1 MLFPYIESKRS
12 QLKLA
17 GDAPALVIFDCFKA
31 QCTVKILSMRK
42 DAHIHIAIVPPLC
55 TDQLQPLDI
64 SVNKAVKEYLRRQFQ
79 EWYANQITYQLEQDV
94 DAKITPVNLRLSV
107 VKPLSLKWMFGVCDY
122 LRSQPSIIVN
132 GFKEVG
138 ITSPY

>member
-1 MLFPYIESKRS
+1 M
-12 QLKLA
+12 
-17 GDAPALVIFDCFKA
+17 
-31 QCTVKILSMRK
+31 KILSTLR
-42 DAHIHIAIVPPLC
+42 DAHIYIGIVPPHC
-55 TDQLQPLDI
+55 TDRLQPLDI
-64 SVNKAVKEYLRRQFQ
+64 SINKAVKEYLRRQFQ

-94 DAKITPVNLRLSV
+94 DAKITPVDLCLSV
-107 VKPLSLKWMFGVCDY
+107 VKPLSFKWMVGVCDY

>member
-1 MLFPYIESKRS
+1 MHSE
-12 QLKLA
+12 
-17 GDAPALVIFDCFKA
+17 D
-31 QCTVKILSMRK
+31 LSMLR
-42 DAHIHIAIVPPLC
+42 DAHIYIGIVPPHF
-55 TDQLQPLDI
+55 TDRLQSLDI

-94 DAKITPVNLRLSV
+94 DAKITPVDLCLSV
-107 VKPLSLKWMFGVCDY
+107 VKLLSLKWKVGVCDY